1 MADTRLAHCF
11 SYHPRQSAK
20 SAKIRVPFVAPQST
34 LLAPRLACLLRQIPA
49 IIRAEGPWAIH
60 ANQLR
65 IGLGEDSHRLA
76 PGGPLRLGGV
86 DVPHDRHAVG
96 HSDADVLL
104 HAITDALLGA
114 AGLPDIGVLFP
125 NTEEANRG
133 RDSAEMLR
141 LAYDRVT
148 AAGYRLANLDAVVHA
163 QRPKLSPYKAA
174 IVDRVAAILGVEPNQ
189 INVKA
194 KTGEGVGPVGQEELI
209 EARCMALLEKNE
221 P

>member
-1 MADTRLAHCF
+1 
-11 SYHPRQSAK
+11 
-20 SAKIRVPFVAPQST
+20 
-34 LLAPRLACLLRQIPA
+34 
-49 IIRAEGPWAIH
+49 
-60 ANQLR
+60 
-65 IGLGEDSHRLA
+65 
-76 PGGPLRLGGV
+76 LGGV
-86 DVPHDRHAVG
+86 DVPHDQHAIG

-133 RDSAEMLR
+133 RDSADMLR

-163 QRPKLSPYKAA
+163 QRPKLSPHKAA
-174 IVDRVAAILGVEPNQ
+174 IVDRVATILGVKPGQ

-209 EARCMALLEKNE
+209 EARCVALLEQIKT
-221 P
+221 